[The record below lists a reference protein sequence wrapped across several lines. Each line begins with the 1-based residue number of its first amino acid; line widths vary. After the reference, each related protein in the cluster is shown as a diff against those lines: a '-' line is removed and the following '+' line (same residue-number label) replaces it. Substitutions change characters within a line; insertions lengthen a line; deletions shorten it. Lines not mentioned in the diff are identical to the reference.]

1 MKLIRKSKVELSLPE
16 IFVGLRTSIASA
28 IATDAAVVVVVVVV
42 GCLRIDRPSRRQR
55 RVEVPVDG
63 EGSGDDRHDDDDHHH
78 DVHSR
83 SEIKGLV
90 MICAPKTC

>member
-1 MKLIRKSKVELSLPE
+1 MRLIRKSKVELSLPE
-16 IFVGLRTSIASA
+16 IFAALRTSLPSA
-28 IATDAAVVVVVVVV
+28 IATAAAAAGVVVV
-42 GCLRIDRPSRRQR
+42 GCLRIDRPSRCQR

-83 SEIKGLV
+83 SEIKGLA
-90 MICAPKTC
+90 IIYETKAC